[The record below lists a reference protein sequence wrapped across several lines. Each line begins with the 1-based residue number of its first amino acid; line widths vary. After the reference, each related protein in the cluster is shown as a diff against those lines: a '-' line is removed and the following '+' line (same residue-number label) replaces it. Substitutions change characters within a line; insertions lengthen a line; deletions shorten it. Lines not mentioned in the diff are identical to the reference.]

1 MGVLCNAV
9 ASSVDVENQ
18 LLSISNQYGIVSR
31 DELLQL
37 FNVPETNEEFIEYIF

>member
-1 MGVLCNAV
+1 MCFLCNAV